1 MLSTFKYL
9 KKLLHTG
16 RISDLNLLHAVES
29 LDASLDFVK
38 VKKSF
43 RVKSSE
49 QVIMPNI
56 YVGWKENVSIKE
68 GLRVW

>member
-56 YVGWKENVSIKE
+56 YVG
-68 GLRVW
+68 

>member
-29 LDASLDFVK
+29 PDASLDFVK

-56 YVGWKENVSIKE
+56 YVG
-68 GLRVW
+68 